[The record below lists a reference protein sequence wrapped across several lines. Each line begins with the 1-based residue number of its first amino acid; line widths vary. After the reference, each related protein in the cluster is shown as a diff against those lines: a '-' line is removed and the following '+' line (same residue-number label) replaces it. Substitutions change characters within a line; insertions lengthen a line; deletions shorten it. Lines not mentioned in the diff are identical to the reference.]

1 MTALKR
7 RIPPHVFRYWARMF
21 AQGDLDKEY
30 GEEIAELLDWVAND
44 EELHLALSTQC
55 ADWHKGPMQ

>member
-1 MTALKR
+1 MTTLKR

-30 GEEIAELLDWVAND
+30 GEEIAELLDWIAND
-44 EELHLALSTQC
+44 EEFH
-55 ADWHKGPMQ
+55 